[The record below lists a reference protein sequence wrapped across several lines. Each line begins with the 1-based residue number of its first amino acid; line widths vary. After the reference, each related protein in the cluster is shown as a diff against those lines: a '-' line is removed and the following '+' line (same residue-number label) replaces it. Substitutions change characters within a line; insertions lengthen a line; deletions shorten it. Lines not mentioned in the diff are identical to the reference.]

1 MNYILVTGYDYRLTN
16 NHLIFGLK
24 KVLYIDMFRCE
35 LPINYS
41 KTYKINEKNRA
52 CVEKEVGVD
61 KTRSGECTETKTT
74 RGLITVSIFLLIYY
88 I

>member
-16 NHLIFGLK
+16 NHLIYGLK
-24 KVLYIDMFRCE
+24 KGLYIDMFRCE

-52 CVEKEVGVD
+52 CVEKEVGGD
-61 KTRSGECTETKTT
+61 KTRSGECTDTKTT
-74 RGLITVSIFLLIYY
+74 RGLISQFFLLIYY